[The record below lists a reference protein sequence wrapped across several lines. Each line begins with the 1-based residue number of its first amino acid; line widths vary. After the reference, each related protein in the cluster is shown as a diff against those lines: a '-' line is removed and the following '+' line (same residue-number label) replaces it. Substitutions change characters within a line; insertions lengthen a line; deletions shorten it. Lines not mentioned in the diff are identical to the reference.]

1 MKLIFQFSP
10 CHPFRLVFPPIHQRY
25 QDSAWHL
32 KAGLVS
38 RNVCESVSS
47 PRVVKRRAK
56 PLTVEQARKLLE
68 AARGHRLEVLLTLAV
83 VTGMRRGELLALR
96 WSDVDLERRILLVC
110 HTVDY
115 IAHYGHVE
123 TEPKTESGLR
133 QIVLPSCMIGV
144 LKQHRIEQLE
154 LRLKVGGCLGRS

>member
-1 MKLIFQFSP
+1 M
-10 CHPFRLVFPPIHQRY
+10 
-25 QDSAWHL
+25 
-32 KAGLVS
+32 
-38 RNVCESVSS
+38 CESVTA
-47 PRVVKRRAK
+47 PRIVKRRAK
-56 PLTVEQARKLLE
+56 PLTVEQACQLLE

-96 WSDVDLERRILLVC
+96 WSDVDLERRVLLVC

-115 IAHYGHVE
+115 IAYHGHVE

-133 QIVLPSCMIGV
+133 QIALPAFMIDV

-154 LRLKVGGCLGRS
+154 LWLKIGGHGKTVTWYSAICMVVT